1 MTQASNVGV
10 LTPKINSSGQLDAT
24 TGLTGSVPVANG
36 GTGAATYTANNVLLG
51 NGTSAFQVVAP
62 GTTGNVLTSNGTTW
76 SSSAPASSGGANGMN
91 RNLVTTTGTTTWT
104 VPTGISA
111 FRVICV
117 GGGSARNSYYTASSG
132 SGGGM
137 AIRWYTGITPGTV
150 ASVTVGIAGISTN
163 PGAAGGTS
171 SFSVS
176 GGTTISATGG
186 GAASSSN
193 AVGGVGSGGQYNYT
207 GNNGGSISGIE
218 TLAGYCGGTDVYI
231 GSYSY
236 TCTTTYF
243 VNAIVWHPD
252 FHKYEVYYGY
262 GNGNGTA
269 GSAGQGVVC
278 IEW

>member
-76 SSSAPASSGGANGMN
+76 SSTAPASGGGATGMN
-91 RNLVTTTGTTTWT
+91 RNLVTTTGTTSWT

-117 GGGSARNSYYTASSG
+117 GGGCGKNSYYQTPGA
-132 SGGGM
+132 GGGM

-150 ASVTVGIAGISTN
+150 ASVTVGIAGTSGN
-163 PGAAGGTS
+163 PPTAGGTS

-186 GAASSSN
+186 ASTGIYNS
-193 AVGGVGSGGQYNYT
+193 GGVGSGGQYNYT
-207 GNNGGSISGIE
+207 GNQAGSVSGLE
-218 TLAGYCGGTDVYI
+218 TLPGYCGGTDMYFW
-231 GSYSY
+231 STSS
-236 TCTTTYF
+236 TCTTYNYVSGIT
-243 VNAIVWHPD
+243 WHPD
-252 FHKYEVYYGY
+252 FHRYEVYYGY
-262 GNGNGTA
+262 GNGYGVSGA
-269 GSAGQGVVC
+269 AGQGVVL